1 MAYPTGFGLTSRF
14 LAAFLGF
21 SFVAVA
27 GATQAAADK
36 RVALVIGNSAYRNVT
51 KLPNPAKDAAS
62 IGDMLKKAG
71 FDIVDAR
78 EDVSNAE
85 MRHMIRDFSDKA
97 RDADVALVFYAG
109 HGIEIDGINY
119 LLPVDTRL
127 ERDVDVEDEAVS
139 LDRIVRILDPVK
151 KLRLV
156 ILDACRDNPF
166 QQTMKRSLSSR
177 GVQRGLAKVEPQSPN
192 TLIAYAAKAGSTAAD
207 GDDSHSPFTTA
218 LLKQLPVPGQD
229 LRRSLGYVRDEVL
242 KSTDNKQEPFVYGSL
257 GGDDVVL
264 VPGATRP
271 AAAVPA
277 QVTALD
283 PNSPLRMDY
292 ELAAQV
298 NTRAG
303 WDAFLASHPKGYYAD
318 LARAARDK
326 LSPAAKQDVA
336 AANSGPR
343 NLSAA
348 DPAGHPATAPAAGI
362 DDYVGKSYRVTY
374 AVRLEEFWP
383 DPGKIDHAGREI
395 AIYVKSRN
403 DILSRFVSLPLS
415 PTGILRYARAPLGG
429 VDQGVQVTYSD
440 NRLQYMIPAP
450 NYRVKVAVTA
460 NGNSCTASLSFELQP
475 NQPYYLFGRTPNGD
489 PYKISS
495 MTAENV
501 ACSVSPGD
509 AIGEPVATAAQT
521 PPAGPATA
529 AAAPA
534 SSPTNSATVSPP
546 PQPGCH
552 QDAWQASSLKN
563 ETASANQTTTGGAA
577 CLIHLQSGLD
587 SPYASIASRP
597 KNGTLS
603 QIDTFTLKYQPNPGY
618 KGPDQYI
625 FKWCASDNKTGRS
638 GCSTIT
644 YNVTVN

>member
-1 MAYPTGFGLTSRF
+1 MACPTGFGTTRRF
-14 LAAFLGF
+14 LAMFLGVF
-21 SFVAVA
+21 FAAFA
-27 GATQAAADK
+27 GATSAAADK
-36 RVALVIGNSAYRNVT
+36 RVALVIGNSAYQSVN

-71 FDIVDAR
+71 FDVVDAR
-78 EDVSNAE
+78 EDVNNAE
-85 MRHMIRDFSDKA
+85 MRHMIRDFSDKV

-127 ERDVDVEDEAVS
+127 ERDVDVDDEAVS

-218 LLKQLPVPGQD
+218 LLKQLPVRGQD

-271 AAAVPA
+271 AAPVPA

-298 NTRAG
+298 NTQGG
-303 WDAFLASHPKGYYAD
+303 WDAFLATYPKGFYAD

-348 DPAGHPATAPAAGI
+348 DPAGHPATGI

-374 AVRLEEFWP
+374 AVRLEELWP
-383 DPGKIDHAGREI
+383 EPGKIDHAARET

-415 PTGILRYARAPLGG
+415 PTGLLRYARAPLGG
-429 VDQGVQVTYSD
+429 IDQGVQVNYSD
-440 NRLQYMIPAP
+440 SHLLYTIPAR
-450 NYRVKVAVTA
+450 NYLVKVAVIA
-460 NGNSCTASLSFELQP
+460 NGNSCTGSVTFELQP
-475 NQPYYLFGRTPNGD
+475 NQPYYLFGRSANGD
-489 PYKISS
+489 PYKISA
-495 MTAENV
+495 MAAENI

-521 PPAGPATA
+521 PPGNAAGPATPAATAATNA
-529 AAAPA
+529 AAA
-534 SSPTNSATVSPP
+534 SPP
-546 PQPGCH
+546 TQPVCH

-577 CLIHLQSGLD
+577 CIIHLQSGLD

-603 QIDTFTLKYQPNPGY
+603 QIDPLTLRYQPNPGY
-618 KGPDQYI
+618 KGSDQYI